1 MRDSEGWLTLG
12 RGKKRNECK
21 AGRKSSRKPT
31 RSFAYT
37 RPTSQIPLHFFDT
50 LLHTSTC
57 TRLFSAPYS
66 FPLLFK
72 RVVSSAFSFLQRIRS
87 SLMPPY
93 HYGYDI
99 RHTRQTTSG
108 YSIKTTSYPAL
119 TGNAFFP
126 RASACDDKK
135 WGENF
140 SSPEWVWPRCGIS
153 VPAVWRCSCKQEVDV
168 IDTHIWNLFKTSFK
182 QTHYKCFYSMERG
195 IYVYAVKPS
204 MKLSWMNVL
213 LLSTGELNIQVFH
226 KKSISLRFLHI
237 H

>member
-1 MRDSEGWLTLG
+1 MGTRCIPCGVPLSNCHVMCDYYSLCNVSSRACIARTGDEIARESARTRASRGVFVELQMLGGEKKRTMRDSVGCLTLG

-72 RVVSSAFSFLQRIRS
+72 RAVSSAFSFLQRIRS

-108 YSIKTTSYPAL
+108 YSIETTSYPAL

-140 SSPEWVWPRCGIS
+140 SSPEWDTFGRV
-153 VPAVWRCSCKQEVDV
+153 AEYLFLLFEDV
-168 IDTHIWNLFKTSFK
+168 LVNRRL
-182 QTHYKCFYSMERG
+182 M
-195 IYVYAVKPS
+195 
-204 MKLSWMNVL
+204 
-213 LLSTGELNIQVFH
+213 
-226 KKSISLRFLHI
+226 
-237 H
+237 

>member
-1 MRDSEGWLTLG
+1 MRSLENRPVRVRVAAYSLNCKCWAGKKKRTMRDSEGCLTLG

-50 LLHTSTC
+50 LLHTSAY

-72 RVVSSAFSFLQRIRS
+72 RAVSSAFSFLQRIRS
-87 SLMPPY
+87 SLMLPY

-108 YSIKTTSYPAL
+108 YSIETTSYPAL

-140 SSPEWVWPRCGIS
+140 SSPEWDTFGRV
-153 VPAVWRCSCKQEVDV
+153 AEYLFLLFEDV
-168 IDTHIWNLFKTSFK
+168 LVNRRLMW
-182 QTHYKCFYSMERG
+182 
-195 IYVYAVKPS
+195 
-204 MKLSWMNVL
+204 
-213 LLSTGELNIQVFH
+213 
-226 KKSISLRFLHI
+226 
-237 H
+237 